1 MVAELASKIA
11 VLLIFKNFLKFV
23 LYFWPYHA
31 AYGVSF
37 PDQGWN
43 LRPQHWK
50 HGVNL
55 WTTREVPAVLF
66 FFKEFLF
73 SENHKKEDKLTTPNT
88 SSLILLTF
96 NKYPAQI

>member
-11 VLLIFKNFLKFV
+11 VLLIFLH
-23 LYFWPYHA
+23 LYYIFGHTMQHM
-31 AYGVSF
+31 GSQF
-37 PDQGWN
+37 PDQDGT
-43 LRPQHWK
+43 LRPLHWK

-55 WTTREVPAVLF
+55 WTTREVPAVLFFF

-96 NKYPAQI
+96 NKYPA